1 MGQTASSRTPAI
13 VPVGAV
19 AAASR
24 AETKPQPNHS
34 MHIPLQPPT
43 RGSDWRRRIFAL
55 AALSLLAGCANGDF
69 GEVQPSLVRDDVHDW
84 LGSNVIAAQS
94 FWPWNFNL
102 TDDERQLRDLAY
114 PLIEPPYMRQQWYS
128 VAGEY
133 GLTGV
138 DRPAFDRSAYA
149 NHLISKHFR
158 SASARYAQLT
168 EDIRN
173 DTTRLPQFFETAT
186 RVLDIDQ
193 KRRKSLAYVSKLSKS
208 ERDNALRR
216 IRENASIVFKV
227 RTKLDQRVAAYR
239 FALER
244 LVIMTPMQQA
254 VDVERSLN
262 QLQAQIA
269 HYRTRSA
276 PTWVREQSLAS
287 AR

>member
-1 MGQTASSRTPAI
+1 MQNPL
-13 VPVGAV
+13 
-19 AAASR
+19 
-24 AETKPQPNHS
+24 KPPRRH
-34 MHIPLQPPT
+34 
-43 RGSDWRRRIFAL
+43 DWRRRIVAL
-55 AALSLLAGCANGDF
+55 AVFSLLAGCGTQGDF
-69 GEVQPSLVRDDVHDW
+69 GDVNPILVRDDIHDW
-84 LGSNVIAAQS
+84 LGRDGIARPLS
-94 FWPWNFNL
+94 FLTESYL

-114 PLIEPPYMRQQWYS
+114 PLIEAPYNRQQWYS

-133 GLTGV
+133 GVIGSYH
-138 DRPAFDRSAYA
+138 RQGFDRTAYA
-149 NHLISKHFR
+149 DHLISKRFR
-158 SASARYAQLT
+158 SATARYAQLT

-173 DTTRLPQFFETAT
+173 DTTRLPQFFETAA

-227 RTKLDQRVAAYR
+227 RTKLDQHVSGYR

-244 LVIMTPMQQA
+244 LVILTPMQQA

-269 HYRTRSA
+269 HYRTYSA
-276 PTWVREQSLAS
+276 PTWVREQSLAA